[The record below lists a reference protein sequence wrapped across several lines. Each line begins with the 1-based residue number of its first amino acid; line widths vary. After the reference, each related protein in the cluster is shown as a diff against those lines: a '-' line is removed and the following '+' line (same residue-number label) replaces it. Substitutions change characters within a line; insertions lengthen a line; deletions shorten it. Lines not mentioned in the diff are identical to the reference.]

1 MKLGDTLTYDI
12 AGTPVTATI
21 TSLRKVDWD
30 SFRPNFFT
38 LFAPGVLESMP
49 QTYLGAVRL
58 PEGPQSAAWLS
69 ALVQQYPNVLAIDVG
84 EIMRQV
90 QTIIEQVA
98 KAVEFVFL
106 FTLLGGLLVLQAAIA
121 ATQDER
127 RFDAAILRTLGAS
140 RAQLAAAQIAEFLVL
155 GALAGAARGRRARRR
170 LGYVLS
176 DRVFQIP
183 FSANPMVWLYG
194 VGGGALVVTLAGW
207 LGTRGTMR
215 HAAARGDPAAG
226 LERTADRCAELALFP
241 RQHRLARK
249 EPRHGQRARRASAVP
264 GRRRTAAA
272 RSQGSASPRS
282 ARESSAYWPDTGT
295 QVSHAGSFFCR
306 NICTIGS
313 SDTANSSTDRLDCA
327 SLNVRPRQPT

>member
-1 MKLGDTLTYDI
+1 MGIRVAEHNRIVAGKWFAGATGAAAGISMEQGIAESLRLKLGDTLTFDI
-12 AGTPVTATI
+12 AGMPVSAAI

-69 ALVQQYPNVLAIDVG
+69 DLVQQYPNVLAIDVG

-106 FTLLGGLLVLQAAIA
+106 FTLAG
-121 ATQDER
+121 R
-127 RFDAAILRTLGAS
+127 AS
-140 RAQLAAAQIAEFLVL
+140 RAAGGHRRDAGRAPVRCRDPAHAGRV
-155 GALAGAARGRRARRR
+155 AGAARRRAERRVPGAGRACRGARGRRATA

-207 LGTRGTMR
+207 LGTRGT
-215 HAAARGDPAAG
+215 
-226 LERTADRCAELALFP
+226 L
-241 RQHRLARK
+241 
-249 EPRHGQRARRASAVP
+249 
-264 GRRRTAAA
+264 
-272 RSQGSASPRS
+272 
-282 ARESSAYWPDTGT
+282 
-295 QVSHAGSFFCR
+295 
-306 NICTIGS
+306 
-313 SDTANSSTDRLDCA
+313 
-327 SLNVRPRQPT
+327 RQPPLAVIRQLG

>member
-1 MKLGDTLTYDI
+1 LPNTNRIVAGKWFDGATGPAAGISMEQGIAESLRLKLGDTLTFDV
-12 AGTPVTATI
+12 AGAPVSAAI

-38 LFAPGVLESMP
+38 LFAPGVLDSMP
-49 QTYLGAVRL
+49 QTHLGAVRL

-69 ALVQQYPNVLAIDVG
+69 DLVRQYPNVLAIDVG

-127 RFDAAILRTLGAS
+127 QFDAAILRTLGAS
-140 RAQLAAAQIAEFLVL
+140 RAQLAAAQSAEFLVL
-155 GALAGAARGRRARRR
+155 GALAGTLAAGGATA

-194 VGGGALVVTLAGW
+194 VGGGALIVTLAGW

-215 HAAARGDPAAG
+215 QPP
-226 LERTADRCAELALFP
+226 LTVI
-241 RQHRLARK
+241 RQL
-249 EPRHGQRARRASAVP
+249 G
-264 GRRRTAAA
+264 
-272 RSQGSASPRS
+272 
-282 ARESSAYWPDTGT
+282 
-295 QVSHAGSFFCR
+295 
-306 NICTIGS
+306 
-313 SDTANSSTDRLDCA
+313 
-327 SLNVRPRQPT
+327 